1 MNNFF
6 VSKNLLYYF
15 AFLLLVLVS
24 WTNPD
29 DLPPTSLRIIYLFV
43 LMVPTMLWAPKVMP
57 IVITLFY
64 IVSNYSCYISYMPNQ
79 VVLYVL
85 FPLVA
90 ILNNSSTQSNRIP
103 FIFILL
109 MLYTLVVN
117 MCGAASFE
125 PITACLILMMMFVKL
140 APVKDNHYVHLFSY
154 TLILSSLILGLQF
167 IIEGKQFQQS
177 VGYGDF
183 DSRTQ
188 WMDPNYFGCVVGI
201 GAITA
206 LIEALLNNTLSK
218 KIRYLFFAIYVFLC
232 VILIINASRGALLAV
247 LCSSVIIL
255 FLSDISVK
263 IKVSALICI
272 VSFLYVMY
280 IYGVFDFLLLRMEL
294 DEGHGGSGRTEI
306 WARKIEAYSQLG
318 LSDQLFGVGYQNG
331 MRLEY
336 NYLIGFHNDYIAFL
350 VEYGICGLIAYI
362 SFMFSIL
369 KNAKNFWIVFAIVV
383 YVVIAGAT
391 LEPISGGMLA
401 FFSFLFYGKLIAQ
414 TDDFRKTPSLAR

>member
-1 MNNFF
+1 MNNLF

-15 AFLLLVLVS
+15 AFLLLVLLS

-29 DLPPTSLRIIYLFV
+29 DTPPTSLRIIYLLV

-64 IVSNYSCYISYMPNQ
+64 IVSNYSCYNSYMPNQ

-90 ILNNSSTQSNRIP
+90 LLNNSSTYSNRVP
-103 FIFILL
+103 FIYLFLL
-109 MLYTLVVN
+109 LHTLVVN
-117 MCGAASFE
+117 MCGSASFE
-125 PITACLILMMMFVKL
+125 SLTACVMLMILFSKL
-140 APVKDNHYVHLFSY
+140 APAKDSHYVHLFSY
-154 TLILSSLILGLQF
+154 ALILSSLILGLQF
-167 IIEGKQFQQS
+167 IVEGKQFQQS
-177 VGYGDF
+177 FSYGDF

-201 GAITA
+201 GVITA

-218 KIRYLFFAIYVFLC
+218 KIRYLFFSIYVFLC

-255 FLSDISVK
+255 FLSDISTK
-263 IKVSALICI
+263 IKVSALVCI

-306 WARKIEAYSQLG
+306 WARKFNAYSQLG
-318 LSDQLFGVGYQNG
+318 LSEQIFGIGLQNG
-331 MRLEY
+331 MHLGY
-336 NYLIGFHNDYIAFL
+336 SYLRGFHNDYIAYL

-362 SFMFSIL
+362 CLIFSIL
-369 KNAKNFWIVFAIVV
+369 KKAKNFWIVFAIVV
-383 YVVIAGAT
+383 YVVITGAT
-391 LEPISGGMLA
+391 LEPISGGHLA
-401 FFSFLFYGKLIAQ
+401 YFCFLFYGKLVAQ
-414 TDDFRKTPSLAR
+414 AANFRNTSLFAQ